1 MRFGGRFG
9 GVVAMAWAFGGA
21 LVAETACAA
30 PAPEA
35 PVVVAGPSEAT
46 VTATAAP
53 LKVGT
58 DGGVDVVVDVV
69 EGYHWNSEFPAK
81 VEVGAATGRAAS
93 SLKVTKRTFAQLDGD
108 FQSTERQAKVRI
120 PLQLAAAG
128 DAALPLEVKFS
139 ICNDRMCLRKT
150 EKVTV
155 ALLAK

>member
-30 PAPEA
+30 PAPEIPA
-35 PVVVAGPSEAT
+35 AAAPSEAT
-46 VTATAAP
+46 VKATAAP

-58 DGGVDVVVDVV
+58 DGAVDVVVDVI